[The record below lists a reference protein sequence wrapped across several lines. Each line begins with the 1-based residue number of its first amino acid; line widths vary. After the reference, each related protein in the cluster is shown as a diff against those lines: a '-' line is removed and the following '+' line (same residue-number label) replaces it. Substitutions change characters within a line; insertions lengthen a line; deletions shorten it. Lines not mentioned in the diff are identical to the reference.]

1 MQDGNT
7 MGWFNVPEAEDF
19 VVVVTD
25 DDDPFGFV
33 AVVANFVVVDVT
45 ECVRCLVEV
54 VETFVQF
61 LLSKAIFGGLG
72 PKMGC
77 S

>member
-1 MQDGNT
+1 

-33 AVVANFVVVDVT
+33 AVVANVVVDVA